1 VKTFRGRYG
10 DGRTAR
16 LTEVRVEVLD
26 GRLRFRVGATEH
38 EIPVEALTLEAPL
51 GSLPLVA
58 RLPEGARLEL
68 EPGREAWTTLHPR
81 RRSGFVDWLETH
93 WVRTAIVALAGIAAT
108 ALLLTRGLP
117 VLAEPVAALL
127 PERAG
132 QLLGRQTLEVL
143 DARFLGPSELDAAR
157 RAGLTAA
164 FEPLRRA
171 AGVGAELRFRS
182 GGRFG
187 PNALALPD
195 GTIVVTDAL
204 VQLAGDEREVLAVLA
219 HELGHVHGRHGLR
232 AILQNSGAALVLAAV
247 FGDLVSLTSS
257 AVVLPTVLLQ
267 SGYSRELEREAD
279 AFALALLE
287 ETDLDPAWFARILG
301 RLQALGEAGPS
312 LLSTHPHAAERRTA
326 ALRAARDPAL
336 GDPDRGVEAYGND
349 GLQP

>member
-1 VKTFRGRYG
+1 MTELRGRYG

-16 LTEVRVEVLD
+16 LEEVRVEVRD
-26 GRLRFRVGATEH
+26 GTLRFRVGETEH
-38 EIPVEALTLEAPL
+38 EVPVDATKLEAPL

-58 RLPEGARLEL
+58 RLPDGARLEL
-68 EPGREAWTTLHPR
+68 EPGRDAWAALQPR
-81 RRSGFVDWLETH
+81 RSSSFVDWLETH
-93 WVRTAIVALAGIAAT
+93 WIRTAVVAVLGIAAT

-117 VLAEPVAALL
+117 VLAAPVAALL
-127 PERAG
+127 PEQAG

-143 DARFLGPSELDAAR
+143 DARFLDPSDLEAAR
-157 RAGLTAA
+157 RAELTAA

-171 AGVGAELRFRS
+171 AGVSAELQFRS
-182 GGRFG
+182 GGSFG

-204 VQLAGDEREVLAVLA
+204 AELAGDDREVLAVLA

-247 FGDLVSLTSS
+247 FGDLVSFTSS

-267 SGYSRELEREAD
+267 SGYSRDLEREAD

-287 ETDLDPAWFARILG
+287 EADLDPAWFARILG
-301 RLQALGEAGPS
+301 RLQALGDAGPS

-326 ALRAARDPAL
+326 ALRMARDPTL
-336 GDPDRGVEAYGND
+336 GEPGQTVESVRNEA
-349 GLQP
+349 P